1 MPTYEYECEN
11 GHVFEEFQ
19 SIVAAPLDVC
29 PVCSSPARR
38 RISGGTGLIFK
49 GSGFYVNDYARKG
62 AGSKER
68 AETKPES
75 KPADSAAKT
84 DAPPPSPKT
93 GSAPK
98 GGDSG
103 SS

>member
-1 MPTYEYECEN
+1 MPTYEYECDN

-29 PVCSSPARR
+29 PVCSGPARR

-62 AGSKER
+62 GRSKEY
-68 AETKPES
+68 AEKKSES
-75 KPADSAAKT
+75 KPADSVAKT
-84 DAPPPSPKT
+84 DVAPPSPKIGT
-93 GSAPK
+93 APK

>member
-19 SIVAAPLDVC
+19 SIVAAPLNVC
-29 PVCSSPARR
+29 PICSSPARR

-62 AGSKER
+62 DGLKGKTEKKS
-68 AETKPES
+68 ES
-75 KPADSAAKT
+75 KPAGSEVKGGAAE
-84 DAPPPSPKT
+84 PSPGADST
-93 GSAPK
+93 SK

>member
-19 SIVAAPLDVC
+19 SIVAAPLNVC
-29 PVCSSPARR
+29 PICSSPARR

-49 GSGFYVNDYARKG
+49 GSGFYINDYARKG
-62 AGSKER
+62 GDSKER
-68 AETKPES
+68 VETKPES
-75 KPADSAAKT
+75 KPADSVAKT
-84 DAPPPSPKT
+84 DAAPPSSKT
-93 GSAPK
+93 DSAPK